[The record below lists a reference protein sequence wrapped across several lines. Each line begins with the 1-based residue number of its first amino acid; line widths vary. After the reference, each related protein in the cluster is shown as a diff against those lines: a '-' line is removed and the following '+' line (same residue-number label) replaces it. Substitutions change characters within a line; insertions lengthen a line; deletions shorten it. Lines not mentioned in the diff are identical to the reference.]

1 MSKRIFVVYGHHNI
15 KESFN
20 ASIRDA
26 FIDEAKKNG
35 HEIDLINLHEEKPLD
50 FFDASSPNEQVL
62 NYRQRLEK
70 CDVMFMISPCYNL
83 RATAILE
90 NWIDLVLAPKWFFSF
105 KQIIGNWGYPIAGAM
120 KGKLAIVSMSYGGNW
135 FSIQTWFQNIPF
147 RRIKAGILKLG
158 GMKTVYDRHYEVLPS
173 MSKEK
178 FAKHMERVR
187 ELVKNY
193 ESNRCPK
200 GIAVRVIKIE
210 AL

>member
-35 HEIDLINLHEEKPLD
+35 HQIDLINLHDEKPLN
-50 FFDASSPNEQVL
+50 FFDGSPPNEQVL

-90 NWIDLVLAPKWFFSF
+90 NWIDLVLAPKWFFAF
-105 KQIIGNWGYPIAGAM
+105 KRVVGNWGYPVAGAM
-120 KGKLAIVSMSYGGNW
+120 KDKLAIMSMTYGGNI
-135 FSIQTWFQNIPF
+135 FSIQTWFQNMPF
-147 RRIKAGILKLG
+147 RRIKAGVLKLG
-158 GMKTVYDRHYEVLPS
+158 GMKIKYLRFYEVLPG
-173 MSKEK
+173 MSQDK
-178 FAKHMERVR
+178 FEKHMKKVR
-187 ELVKNY
+187 KLARE
-193 ESNRCPK
+193 
-200 GIAVRVIKIE
+200 I
-210 AL
+210 